1 VLLLP
6 TNKSAKNQICVGVK
20 LGIGNV
26 ISNGIIC
33 SGIICSGIFFNT
45 NVLAENIKI
54 KNARALAFETP
65 TIDNKRTDKT
75 NVKELTPS
83 DLPSEAVAQLTS
95 QLGLNGSLTQGA
107 LLRGKLPSGSVVWLN
122 NKRINILLSGDFVFG
137 FGRDAALTQKLEWQ
151 LPGHTSRKQKNLKL
165 AKREYNIQ
173 RIEGVASK
181 FVSPPKEVLA
191 RIRNDNVQ
199 IATARA
205 TSSELT
211 AFTKA
216 FILPAKGP
224 ISGVFGS
231 QRVFNGEPKRPHYG
245 LDIAGPVGTAIK
257 APLDGV
263 VTLAHADMYY
273 SGGTLIID
281 HGLGVSSTFIHLSL
295 IVVKPGDMVKQGQKI
310 AEMGATG
317 RVTGPH
323 LDWRINWFKERLD
336 PALLVDL
343 TEAE

>member
-1 VLLLP
+1 LARVLLLP
-6 TNKSAKNQICVGVK
+6 TNKNLKKQICLAVK
-20 LGIGNV
+20 LGI
-26 ISNGIIC
+26 C
-33 SGIICSGIFFNT
+33 STIFSGIFANV
-45 NVLAENIKI
+45 NVLAENATTK
-54 KNARALAFETP
+54 RDSALASDSLA
-65 TIDNKRTDKT
+65 IDNKTMDIAG
-75 NVKELTPS
+75 VLELTS
-83 DLPSEAVAQLTS
+83 SALPSEAVSELTTQLV
-95 QLGLNGSLTQGA
+95 LNGSLTQGA

-151 LPGHTSRKQKNLKL
+151 LPSQTSRKHKNLKL
-165 AKREYNIQ
+165 AKREYPIQ

-181 FVSPPKEVLA
+181 YVSPPKEVLA

-199 IATARA
+199 IAAARA
-205 TSSELT
+205 TSSQLT

-216 FILPAKGP
+216 LILPAKGP

-273 SGGTLIID
+273 SGGTLIMD

>member
-1 VLLLP
+1 MSARVLLLP
-6 TNKSAKNQICVGVK
+6 TNKSAINQICVGVNRCF
-20 LGIGNV
+20 GNV
-26 ISNGIIC
+26 IC
-33 SGIICSGIFFNT
+33 CGIICSGIFFNT
-45 NVLAENIKI
+45 NVLAENSKT
-54 KNARALAFETP
+54 KTARVLAFETV
-65 TIDNKRTDKT
+65 TINDKKTDT
-75 NVKELTPS
+75 TDAQELMPS
-83 DLPSEAVAQLTS
+83 DLPSEAVVKLTS
-95 QLGLNGSLTQGA
+95 QLVLNGSLTQGA

-151 LPGHTSRKQKNLKL
+151 LPGQTNRKQKNIKL

-181 FVSPPKEVLA
+181 YVSPPKDVLA

-199 IATARA
+199 IAKARA

-216 FILPAKGP
+216 LILPAKGP

-245 LDIAGPVGTAIK
+245 LDIAGPVGTAIN

-295 IVVKPGDMVKQGQKI
+295 IVVKSGDMVKQGQKI

>member
-1 VLLLP
+1 MLARVQLLP
-6 TNKSAKNQICVGVK
+6 MNKSSKNQICLSVK
-20 LGIGNV
+20 LGIGSL
-26 ISNGIIC
+26 ILSAL
-33 SGIICSGIFFNT
+33 FFNA
-45 NVLAENIKI
+45 NVLAENNEK
-54 KNARALAFETP
+54 KRARALTSEALI
-65 TIDNKRTDKT
+65 IDTKKGDTAE
-75 NVKELTPS
+75 VMELTS
-83 DLPSEAVAQLTS
+83 SYLPSGAVTELTTQLV
-95 QLGLNGSLTQGA
+95 LNGSLTQGA
-107 LLRGKLPSGSVVWLN
+107 LLRGKLPSGSFVWLN

-151 LPGHTSRKQKNLKL
+151 LPGQTSRNQKNLKL

-181 FVSPPKEVLA
+181 YVSPPKEVLA

-216 FILPAKGP
+216 LILPAKGLV
-224 ISGVFGS
+224 SGVYGS

-245 LDIAGPVGTAIK
+245 LDIAGPVGTAVK

-295 IVVKPGDMVKQGQKI
+295 IDVKLGDVVTQGQKI

-343 TEAE
+343 TDAEQ

>member
-1 VLLLP
+1 M
-6 TNKSAKNQICVGVK
+6 
-20 LGIGNV
+20 
-26 ISNGIIC
+26 
-33 SGIICSGIFFNT
+33 
-45 NVLAENIKI
+45 
-54 KNARALAFETP
+54 
-65 TIDNKRTDKT
+65 
-75 NVKELTPS
+75 ELTS
-83 DLPSEAVAQLTS
+83 SYLPSGAVTELTTQLV
-95 QLGLNGSLTQGA
+95 LNGSLTQGA

-151 LPGHTSRKQKNLKL
+151 LPGQTSRNQKNLKL

-181 FVSPPKEVLA
+181 YVSPPKEVLA

-216 FILPAKGP
+216 LILPAKGLV
-224 ISGVFGS
+224 SGVYGS

-245 LDIAGPVGTAIK
+245 LDIAGPVGTAVK

-295 IVVKPGDMVKQGQKI
+295 LDVKLGDVVTQGQKI

-343 TEAE
+343 TDAEQ